1 MTSTNSCFLWN
12 VRGLNGRVR
21 RDIVR
26 EFLVQHRA
34 SVVCLQETKLS
45 AVCNVLANEILGSMF
60 DYVFVPA
67 VNVSGGILLGW
78 HRELWT
84 ASQVI

>member
-1 MTSTNSCFLWN
+1 MWN
-12 VRGLNGRVR
+12 VRGLNGRAR
-21 RDIVR
+21 RNVVR

-78 HRELWT
+78 HKEL
-84 ASQVI
+84 